1 MSETLSI
8 YNVVE
13 DFKKTV
19 LIDYMNKIY
28 FPIENYRQ
36 GLLAQE

>member
-28 FPIENYRQ
+28 FPIENYR
-36 GLLAQE
+36 